1 MHLNIN
7 DIGNTRIV
15 IRITALLDAQPS
27 HSRSVRLGQLY
38 PELYGPSRRIK
49 KKAAA
54 RFLRKALYYRDAKAY
69 TLILEINIVIAE
81 TFINKM
87 ILSI

>member
-27 HSRSVRLGQLY
+27 HSRSIRLGQLY
-38 PELYGPSRRIK
+38 PELYGPSRHIK

-54 RFLRKALYYRDAKAY
+54 RFLRNAGKKVLR
-69 TLILEINIVIAE
+69 IAE
-81 TFINKM
+81 PKERKKVET
-87 ILSI
+87 LLGTYGLQLES